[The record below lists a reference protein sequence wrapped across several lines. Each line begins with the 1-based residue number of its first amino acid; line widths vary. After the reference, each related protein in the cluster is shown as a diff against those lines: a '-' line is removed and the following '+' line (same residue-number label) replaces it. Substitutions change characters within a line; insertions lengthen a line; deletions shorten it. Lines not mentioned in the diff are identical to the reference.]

1 MPSVMNEIPDIDA
14 LLADASKLLPI
25 RQAIRIAGVPLSYP
39 AAIRMALAGRLPS
52 VRLGGRRLTT
62 PEAVLATVRAMSA
75 LPDRAPTAPRQRRK
89 APRTLPQSRRA
100 LAAFGIK
107 TIGGGRDE

>member
-1 MPSVMNEIPDIDA
+1 MTDTPDIDA

-39 AAIRMALAGRLPS
+39 SAIRMALAGRLPS
-52 VRLGGRRLTT
+52 VRIGGRRLTT
-62 PEAVLATVRAMSA
+62 PAAVLATVRAMSA
-75 LPDRAPTAPRQRRK
+75 LPERAPTAPRKSRK

-107 TIGGGRDE
+107 TIGGGQE